1 VSEQQEQQMIGL
13 LSSINE
19 NVGGIRERMAS
30 METKVDD
37 QARDIADMKMDMK
50 SEKIPSRVEMIERDL
65 GRLGRAMWIIGTAIG
80 GLLVHRAW
88 EFLTGRESQ

>member
-1 VSEQQEQQMIGL
+1 MSEQQEQQMIGL

-37 QARDIADMKMDMK
+37 QARDLTEIKSDMKAD
-50 SEKIPSRVEMIERDL
+50 KIPSRVAMIERDL
-65 GRLGRAMWIIGTAIG
+65 GRLGRAIWIFGAAIT
-80 GLLVHRAW
+80 GLIVHRAW
-88 EFLTGRESQ
+88 EFLTGRQPQ